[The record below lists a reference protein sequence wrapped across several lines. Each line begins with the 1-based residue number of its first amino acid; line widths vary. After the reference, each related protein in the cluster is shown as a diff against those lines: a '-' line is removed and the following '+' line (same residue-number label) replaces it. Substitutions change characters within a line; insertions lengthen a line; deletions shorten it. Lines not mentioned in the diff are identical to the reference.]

1 MEMPYDGESER
12 LVGVMGLQQ
21 LEDLTLIRL
30 ANVRMGPESR
40 SAVWLSLNVLE
51 T

>member
-1 MEMPYDGESER
+1 MMEMPYDGESER

-30 ANVRMGPESR
+30 ANVRM
-40 SAVWLSLNVLE
+40 ALNRARPCGCH
-51 T
+51 